1 VPRFPSLAPT
11 GSRSPASAVLS
22 RHYDFLTPIP
32 PRFVSFAWW
41 YLGGTRYVRSST
53 DEYSRRS
60 LELFT
65 RYSSR
70 DFAEETTGSPK
81 FLENPYYPF
90 AHVLRLRQDCLHQ
103 TK

>member
-1 VPRFPSLAPT
+1 METAK
-11 GSRSPASAVLS
+11 
-22 RHYDFLTPIP
+22 D
-32 PRFVSFAWW
+32 SFDPFQMEVAMAR
-41 YLGGTRYVRSST
+41 TIATS

-70 DFAEETTGSPK
+70 EFAEETTGSPK
-81 FLENPYYPF
+81 FLENPNYPF